1 MEQPIAETEGRSFDG
16 GCHCGAIRFRV
27 QGPLRQILMCHCS
40 DCLKISGTS
49 WGASAARAENLV
61 WLTEARRRW
70 YRSSDWAERGFC
82 SECGSQMFYRM
93 DDRLLI
99 SIAPGAFDSSE
110 MLSVAG
116 QIFRS
121 LHPAWG
127 PFGGEIADLEN
138 GWGFERTGL
147 NELV

>member
-1 MEQPIAETEGRSFDG
+1 MRCHTLSRAGPASPDPDVPLQRLPENQRNKLG
-16 GCHCGAIRFRV
+16 GER
-27 QGPLRQILMCHCS
+27 
-40 DCLKISGTS
+40 
-49 WGASAARAENLV
+49 ARAENLD
-61 WLTEARRRW
+61 WLTEARPRW

-93 DDRLLI
+93 DDRPLI

-121 LHPAWG
+121 SHPTWG
-127 PFGGEIADLEN
+127 PVGGEIADLDN
-138 GWGFERTGL
+138 G
-147 NELV
+147 

>member
-1 MEQPIAETEGRSFDG
+1 
-16 GCHCGAIRFRV
+16 
-27 QGPLRQILMCHCS
+27 MCHCS
-40 DCLKISGTS
+40 DCLKISGRG
-49 WGASAARAENLV
+49 WGASAAHANKLD
-61 WLTEARRRW
+61 WLTKARPRG
-70 YRSSDWAERGFC
+70 YRSSDWAERGSC
-82 SECGSQMFYRM
+82 SECGSQIFYRIH
-93 DDRLLI
+93 DRPLI
-99 SIAPGAFDSSE
+99 SIALGAFDSSV

-127 PFGGEIADLEN
+127 PVGGEIADLEN

>member
-49 WGASAARAENLV
+49 WGASAAHAENLD
-61 WLTEARRRW
+61 WLTELRPRW
-70 YRSSDWAERGFC
+70 YRSLDWAERGFC

-93 DDRLLI
+93 DDRPLI
-99 SIAPGAFDSSE
+99 SIAPGRLIQA
-110 MLSVAG
+110 
-116 QIFRS
+116 RC
-121 LHPAWG
+121 
-127 PFGGEIADLEN
+127 
-138 GWGFERTGL
+138 
-147 NELV
+147 

>member
-49 WGASAARAENLV
+49 WGASAARAENLD
-61 WLTEARRRW
+61 WLTEARPRW

-93 DDRLLI
+93 DDRPLI
-99 SIAPGAFDSSE
+99 SIRDAECCRTDISQLAPRLGPCRRRDRRSGQRVRA
-110 MLSVAG
+110 LSA
-116 QIFRS
+116 
-121 LHPAWG
+121 
-127 PFGGEIADLEN
+127 
-138 GWGFERTGL
+138 
-147 NELV
+147 LV

>member
-49 WGASAARAENLV
+49 WGASAARAENLD
-61 WLTEARRRW
+61 WLTEARPRW

-93 DDRLLI
+93 DDRPLI
-99 SIAPGAFDSSE
+99 SIAPGAVDSSE

-121 LHPAWG
+121 SHPAWG
-127 PFGGEIADLEN
+127 PVGGEIADLDN
-138 GWGFERTGL
+138 G
-147 NELV
+147 